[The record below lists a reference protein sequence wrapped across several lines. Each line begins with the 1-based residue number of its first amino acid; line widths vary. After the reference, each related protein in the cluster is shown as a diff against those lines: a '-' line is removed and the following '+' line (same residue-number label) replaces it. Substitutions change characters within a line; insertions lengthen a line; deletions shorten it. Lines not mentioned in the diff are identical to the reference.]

1 MGSDAGNLHQIE
13 RKQRIT
19 WALKWWDAWW
29 DLLGLWHAMNSH
41 ILGLYPSLNSFNSHI
56 WIYILKIPV
65 KI

>member
-41 ILGLYPSLNSFNSHI
+41 ILGF
-56 WIYILKIPV
+56 IPAEF
-65 KI
+65 IQFSYMDIHS